1 MKGLNFYT
9 YQWPE
14 DSREWRLIIRKGDEA
29 VELLPDELDKL
40 ISVIVNFKKRQ
51 EEKAPKIGIMNV
63 EQIKIKKLKLET
75 EISKLVDN
83 FLKETKVS
91 LDPVI
96 YMRMEKDE
104 VKAAIKVILN

>member
-1 MKGLNFYT
+1 MDVK
-9 YQWPE
+9 
-14 DSREWRLIIRKGDEA
+14 
-29 VELLPDELDKL
+29 
-40 ISVIVNFKKRQ
+40 
-51 EEKAPKIGIMNV
+51 
-63 EQIKIKKLKLET
+63 QIKIKKLELET

-96 YMRMEKDE
+96 YMHMEKDE